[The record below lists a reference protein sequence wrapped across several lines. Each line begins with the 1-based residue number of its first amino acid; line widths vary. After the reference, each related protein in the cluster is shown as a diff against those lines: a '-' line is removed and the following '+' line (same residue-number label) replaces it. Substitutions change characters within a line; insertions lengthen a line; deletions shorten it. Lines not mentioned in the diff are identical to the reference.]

1 MNSSFLKLLSPKET
15 KNSKYYS
22 KIKNSDFKVLGSP
35 IYILDWTFIFEQIDK
50 WKKKNK
56 KFSIMID
63 VGCGNGM
70 FHIFLEKY
78 YKQGII
84 GIERQDSRKD
94 YKKFEKLGHFIT
106 NATDIS
112 IDFISDGNKFF
123 NKNIDVIFWISAIE
137 HNKIKKMQEA
147 VNVSMKLLKKG
158 GIFIST
164 WAYSPKTHWNNAI
177 GGTVLDEKD
186 ASKVFGSNWIKKPN
200 FEKIKSEYNS
210 NILNLKDWHKK
221 RFGKDEIDYIHAG
234 NVCVKK

>member
-1 MNSSFLKLLSPKET
+1 
-15 KNSKYYS
+15 
-22 KIKNSDFKVLGSP
+22 
-35 IYILDWTFIFEQIDK
+35 
-50 WKKKNK
+50 
-56 KFSIMID
+56 MID

-158 GIFIST
+158 GMFIST
-164 WAYSPKTHWNNAI
+164 WAYSPTKP
-177 GGTVLDEKD
+177 LDRY
-186 ASKVFGSNWIKKPN
+186 SST
-200 FEKIKSEYNS
+200 
-210 NILNLKDWHKK
+210 
-221 RFGKDEIDYIHAG
+221 
-234 NVCVKK
+234 